1 MERNITEE
9 LKSKYAHD
17 NLKKGQERTSEISAV
32 LVGSFQ
38 SGLVYDSVK
47 PSSQISGDSWPKWG
61 DLKEL
66 PK

>member
-1 MERNITEE
+1 MEHNITEE

-17 NLKKGQERTSEISAV
+17 NLKKGQERTSEISTV

-47 PSSQISGDSWPKWG
+47 PSSQISGDS
-61 DLKEL
+61 
-66 PK
+66 